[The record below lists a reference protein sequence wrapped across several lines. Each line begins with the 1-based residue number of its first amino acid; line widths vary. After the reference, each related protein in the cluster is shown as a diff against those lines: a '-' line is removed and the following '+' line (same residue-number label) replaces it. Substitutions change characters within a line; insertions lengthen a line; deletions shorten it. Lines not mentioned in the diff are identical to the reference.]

1 SVTGGMPTQSDGHDQ
16 CRGGLVCNDE
26 RHPKGCIGGGCL
38 SMEACPLRNKGDELG
53 KRGAGPYLLD
63 QA

>member
-1 SVTGGMPTQSDGHDQ
+1 
-16 CRGGLVCNDE
+16 
-26 RHPKGCIGGGCL
+26 
-38 SMEACPLRNKGDELG
+38 MEACPLRNKGDELG